1 MRSVAIA
8 PELIELLWPHA
19 HLVRGRGNQDE
30 RLEILCLPSTTNAR
44 SLIPLKP
51 ASVPAGVLTR
61 RFNGRGPR
69 GTAKRMA
76 LMSLLRAGVV
86 TRGQSHVAHLL
97 PRSVVGL
104 AEFVSEHLQQDIIMA
119 VHIGAPRANQ
129 KPVLELMDGTGRAVA
144 FGKLGV
150 NPLTDQL
157 VRAETSALTVLA
169 SRRLPH
175 VMHPTVL
182 ARLSWQGHPL
192 LLQSPLPVE
201 RATRPPAALV
211 ATAAREVAG
220 PSETHRGYLSE
231 SGFFSRLSARLS
243 SLPPSE
249 VGELLNN
256 SLLALAS
263 ERARLSFCAWH
274 GDWTPW
280 NMAAAANRL
289 MVWDWERYDS
299 EVPEGFDQLHHA
311 FQSAVQ
317 RNPRGAPVHARKLV
331 ARAPQVLGWMD
342 ELTARATTRLYFL
355 EIASRYLKD
364 GQAQS
369 GGRLGHV
376 LPWAAAALTSTQPRF
391 ASNDPRRS
399 EVRHE
404 QHPDSPTA

>member
-8 PELIELLWPHA
+8 PELSDLLWPNA
-19 HLVRGRGNQDE
+19 HLVRGRGKHE

-44 SLIPLKP
+44 SLIPLTP
-51 ASVPAGVLTR
+51 ASVPAGVLAR
-61 RFNGRGPR
+61 RLNGRGMR

-76 LMSLLRAGVV
+76 LMSLVRAGLV
-86 TRGQSHVAHLL
+86 TQGRSRVAHLV
-97 PRSVVGL
+97 PHSGAGL
-104 AEFVSEHLQQDIIMA
+104 AEFISENLQQDILMA
-119 VHIGAPRANQ
+119 VHVGAPRANQ
-129 KPVLELMDGTGRAVA
+129 KPVLELMDDTGRAVA

-157 VRAETSALTVLA
+157 VRAETVALATLA
-169 SRRLPH
+169 GRRLPH

-182 ARLSWQGHPL
+182 ASLSWQGHPL

-201 RATRPPAALV
+201 RATRPPATLV

-220 PSETHRGYLSE
+220 LGETHRGCLAE
-231 SGFFSRLSARLS
+231 SRFFARLSGRLS
-243 SLPPSE
+243 SLPPDDE
-249 VGELLNN
+249 GELLTN

-263 ERARLSFCAWH
+263 EHVPLSFGSWH

-280 NMAAAANRL
+280 NMAAAADQL

-299 EVPEGFDQLHHA
+299 EVPKGFDQLHHA

-317 RNPRGAPVHARKLV
+317 RNPRGAPAQARNLV
-331 ARAPQVLGWMD
+331 ARAPQALGWMD
-342 ELTARATTRLYFL
+342 ESTARATTRLYFL

-364 GQAQS
+364 GQAQA
-369 GGRLGHV
+369 GGRLGDV

-391 ASNDPRRS
+391 ASNDPRRI
-399 EVRHE
+399 EARHD